1 MSDTPI
7 ELKKLSKNKVANKIS
22 ERILEESENFAD
34 VIEILVE
41 DIKQLGIKLSF
52 TGYPNVTSET
62 VSNSHNAPK
71 GYPQN
76 WRREDDKPKGYP
88 GVHGRWAG
96 MVELIDNSY
105 FKSVPT
111 FSDITSLFQFIKTG
125 TGSTG
130 KDFHVS
136 GMMFVYDF
144 PRMKELYEQDVD
156 AQVLVLSDQYC
167 NKIIDIGKRHD
178 DLRRKYI
185 RSNEKMCDIETALGE
200 LRQLTSDLTKA
211 KMDLEIQLGHKF
223 NAENKLKL
231 DKAPQ
236 HFIHDD
242 PRHELICANSST
254 HSNEEMVLLAE
265 QANTIKKKM
274 DEIISNFPENF
285 I

>member
-1 MSDTPI
+1 MNETQI
-7 ELKKLSKNKVANKIS
+7 QANKLTKNEVVKKIN
-22 ERILEESENFAD
+22 ERVLEESENFAD

-41 DIKQLGIKLSF
+41 DIEQLGIKLSF

-76 WRREDDKPKGYP
+76 WRRGDDKPKGYP
-88 GVHGRWAG
+88 GVHGRWG
-96 MVELIDNSY
+96 GKVELIDNSY
-105 FKSVPT
+105 FKSVPS
-111 FSDITSLFQFIKTG
+111 FSVITSLFPFIKTG
-125 TGSTG
+125 SGTTGQNFG
-130 KDFHVS
+130 VS

-144 PRMKELYEQDVD
+144 PKIKELYEQDID
-156 AQVLVLSDQYC
+156 AQVSLLSNQYC
-167 NKIIDIGKRHD
+167 NKIMDIGKKHD
-178 DLRRKYI
+178 NLRREYI
-185 RSNEKMCDIETALGE
+185 RSNEKMHDIETALSE